1 MEQLKRSMIRQARR
15 KYKNIYPCGCK
26 RTLSECFTTY
36 GDELSF
42 WFNTADQSTRL
53 IVCKVPA

>member
-15 KYKNIYPCGCK
+15 KYKDIYPCGTK
-26 RTLSECFTTY
+26 RSFSECFTSY

-42 WFNTADQSTRL
+42 WFNTSDHSTRL
-53 IVCKVPA
+53 IVCKAPA